1 MYPFRGFLLLI
12 ILASIVSCATHKK
25 KYARDVENWKSQ
37 QPEMELKKSHSV
49 FLIGDAGKKGEIQT
63 AVLSLM
69 RSQLE
74 REVGKKTVVYLGDN
88 IYPSGLPPK
97 DYEKKRAAAEA
108 NLLPQLQILDGMD
121 AKVFALAG
129 NHDWGY
135 GREGL
140 NRQENFWEDYFDLD
154 DVFLPKAGKGDVED
168 IDLSDNLVLI
178 LLDSEWYIRDWDGDP
193 EINKGSEIKSREAFW
208 AEFIHEL
215 KKHRSKDVIVAFHHP
230 LVSGGPHG
238 GYFPIN
244 DILFP
249 LRDLNSSLFVPI
261 PLIGPVLRANLG
273 LSVDISHKR
282 YTEFVEQV
290 NRYAAPFD
298 NVVLASGHE
307 HNLQMGHTLEGI
319 PQIVSGSG
327 AKRNPVKVGG
337 NVEFGIGEG
346 GFVQLDV
353 YENGEMWASFYAIN
367 QKSGKE
373 LVYRT
378 QVVEAADRKFEEDF
392 PIYEK
397 HLDSIT
403 VTVYDSVYSPR
414 PSKLQKWLWGD
425 LHREL
430 YYTPVK
436 VPVLD
441 IEQYNGGLSVG
452 RRGGGNQTN
461 SLRLL
466 TDEGSEYVLRSV
478 RKDGSRIL
486 NGVIEGTIFV
496 EMVKDVFT
504 FSHPFA
510 AFSLP
515 PMADAVNV
523 YHTNPKLFFV
533 PKQPALKHHNGR
545 FGDQLYLLEERPDE
559 DMWPIPSFGGS
570 DEILS
575 VPDAEEEIMKSHKH
589 KMDNDWLMR
598 SRFFDYVIGDWDRHE
613 DQWRMATFEKE
624 DYTLMR
630 PIPRDRDQP
639 YSKFD
644 GILLNIINK
653 TSPLARQFQSFG
665 PEFKN
670 PNWGW
675 NYARYFDG
683 FFLVRVNWEVWE
695 RQVREIQ
702 ENLTDEIIESTIKD
716 YPPQV
721 FEEGGEEIVRYI
733 KERRDGLMDE
743 ARRYYD
749 QLNTEIHLPA
759 TQKDNIIRVQRAH
772 ADSTHI
778 RIYHKKEKESKI
790 VLDRWVET
798 DVCKKIFI
806 YGLEG
811 DDHFYLNGDVKDGPE
826 VYFIGGLG
834 EDYFQTN
841 GKVHGWGNHTF
852 IYDSEYE
859 ENILEINTDTR
870 DKQSKVYND
879 NVFNHHEFPADYGL
893 FLPNFRY
900 DLDDAIL
907 FGLSYSYTNYQ
918 FKRKPYGQK
927 HTFGALFNF
936 ATTGLEFE
944 YNGEYNRAM
953 GRWDILTDAQYQSN
967 QFTRNFF
974 GFGNESKISEEVDKS
989 FNRVRVRGA
998 DVQFSLRRKLS
1009 PSADFTWGLSGDY
1022 KKVLQT
1028 GGRVVD
1034 QPTDD
1039 SGINPFTF
1047 EDVIYGGTFGR
1058 FTFDS
1063 RSSKA
1068 HPLHGLLFRIELQGR
1083 QFLQPESNLENH
1095 ATFTGEFG
1103 IYQALNMKKTV
1114 VLASRSF
1121 FQHIEG
1127 DFLFY
1132 HTPSL
1137 GGSRYMRGFRQN
1149 RFLGQTAFAQSTDL
1163 RWDAF
1168 SFQNAIG
1175 NFDMGLF
1182 ASFDFGRVWTTND
1195 NSRLWH
1201 TSYGGGVSFNVLK
1214 NILFTIGY
1222 HRGEGNNRFLIGGGY
1237 NF

>member
-1 MYPFRGFLLLI
+1 MFSVREFTFLI
-12 ILASIVSCATHKK
+12 ILFSIISCATHKK
-25 KYARDVENWKSQ
+25 KYVSDVEDWQSQ
-37 QPEMELKKSHSV
+37 QPEASLKKNHSV
-49 FLIGDAGKKGEIQT
+49 FLIGDAGKKGDIQSK
-63 AVLSLM
+63 VLSLM

-74 REVGKKTVVYLGDN
+74 QTAEEKTVVYLGDN

-97 DYEKKRAAAEA
+97 DYEKKRAEAEA
-108 NLLPQLQILDGMD
+108 NLLPQLQVVDGLD
-121 AKVFALAG
+121 AQVFAVAG

-135 GREGL
+135 GTEGL
-140 NRQENFWEDYFDLD
+140 NRQENFWEDYYDLD

-168 IDLSDNLVLI
+168 VDLSDDLVLI
-178 LLDSEWYIRDWDGDP
+178 LLDSEWYIRDWDDYP
-193 EINKGSEIKSREAFW
+193 EINKGSEIKSRTAFW
-208 AEFIHEL
+208 ESFIHEL
-215 KKHRSKDVIVAFHHP
+215 KKHRSKDVIVAIHHP

-238 GYFPIN
+238 GNFPFN

-249 LRDLNSSLFVPI
+249 LRDLNPNLFIPI
-261 PLIGPVLRANLG
+261 PLIGPILRANLG
-273 LSVDISHKR
+273 LSIDISNKR
-282 YTEFVEQV
+282 YTEFVEKV
-290 NRYAAPFD
+290 NRYASSFD
-298 NVVLASGHE
+298 NVVFAAGHE
-307 HNLQMGHTLEGI
+307 HNLQMAHTTDGVPL
-319 PQIVSGSG
+319 IVSGSG

-337 NVEFGIGEG
+337 NIEFGIGEG

-367 QKSGKE
+367 QTPGEE

-378 QVVEAADRKFEEDF
+378 QVVGPADREYDDDF

-397 HLDSIT
+397 NLDSVT
-403 VTVYDSVYSPR
+403 VTVYDSIYSPR

-430 YYTPVK
+430 YYTDIK

-441 IEQYNGGLSVG
+441 IEKYNGGLTIG

-466 TDEGSEYVLRSV
+466 TEDGSEYVLRSV

-486 NGVIEGTIFV
+486 HGVIEGTVFV

-515 PMADAVNV
+515 PLADAANV

-533 PKQPALKHHNGR
+533 PQQPALKHHNGR

-575 VPDAEEEIMKSHKH
+575 VPDAEEELMKSHKH

-630 PIPRDRDQP
+630 PIPRDRDQV

-644 GILLNIINK
+644 GLLLKIINN
-653 TSPLARQFQSFG
+653 TSPLARQFQSYG

-675 NYARYFDG
+675 NYARFFDG
-683 FFLVRVNWEVWE
+683 FFTVRVNWEVWE
-695 RQVREIQ
+695 RQVFEIQ
-702 ENLTDEIIESTIKD
+702 KSMTDEIIESTIKD
-716 YPPQV
+716 YPPEV
-721 FEEGGEEIVRYI
+721 YAEGGEEIISYMKI
-733 KERRDGLMDE
+733 RRDNLMDE

-749 QLNTEIHLPA
+749 QLNSEIHLPA
-759 TQKDNIIRVQRAH
+759 TQKDNIIRVKRVND
-772 ADSTHI
+772 DSTHI
-778 RIYHKKEKESKI
+778 LIYHKKEKDSKI

-798 DVCKKIFI
+798 DVCNKIHV

-811 DDHFYLNGDVKDGPE
+811 DDRFYLEGEVKDGPE
-826 VYFIGGLG
+826 VYFVGGIG
-834 EDYFQTN
+834 EDYFQTR
-841 GKVHGWGNHTF
+841 GKVKGWGKHAYV
-852 IYDSEYE
+852 YDSEYE
-859 ENILEINTDTR
+859 ENILEVNSDTR
-870 DKQSKVYND
+870 DRQSKVYND
-879 NVFNHHEFPADYGL
+879 NVFNHHEFPADFGL
-893 FLPNFRY
+893 LLPNFRY
-900 DLDDAIL
+900 DLDDGFLLGA
-907 FGLSYSYTNYQ
+907 SYTYTNYQ
-918 FKRKPYGQK
+918 FKKKPYGQK
-927 HTFGALFNF
+927 HSLGALYNF
-936 ATTGLEFE
+936 ATTGLELN
-944 YNGEYNRAM
+944 YSGEYNRAL
-953 GRWDILTDAQYQSN
+953 GKWDLLTHAAYQSN

-974 GFGNESKISEEVDKS
+974 GFGNDSKNPDDVEKS
-989 FNRVRVRGA
+989 FNRVRLRGA
-998 DVQFSLRRKLS
+998 DVHFSLRRKFSL
-1009 PSADFTWGLSGDY
+1009 SADFTWGLSGDY
-1022 KKVLQT
+1022 NKVLKT
-1028 GGRVVD
+1028 GDRVID
-1034 QPTDD
+1034 QPVEEV
-1039 SGINPFTF
+1039 GINPFAF
-1047 EDVIYGGTFGR
+1047 EDVIYGGAFGR

-1063 RSSKA
+1063 RSSKT
-1068 HPLHGLLFRIELQGR
+1068 HPIHGLLFRVEASGR
-1083 QFLQPESNLENH
+1083 QFLDPESSLENH

-1103 IYQALNMKKTV
+1103 IYEALNMKKTV
-1114 VLASRSF
+1114 IFATRSF
-1121 FQHIEG
+1121 IQHIEG

-1132 HTPSL
+1132 HAPSL

-1149 RFLGQTAFAQSTDL
+1149 RFIGQTAFAQSTDL

-1168 SFQNAIG
+1168 HFRNSIA
-1175 NFDMGLF
+1175 NFDMGF
-1182 ASFDFGRVWTTND
+1182 FGSFDFGRVWIEND
-1195 NSRLWH
+1195 ESSTWH
-1201 TSYGGGVSFNVLK
+1201 TSFGGGLSFNILK
-1214 NILFTIGY
+1214 NVLFSVGY
-1222 HRGEGNNRFLIGGGY
+1222 HRGENNNRILIGGGF